1 MNPFRGLVK
10 ALTTRRMATLVW
22 TLCGARGG
30 ASIRVVIRRIQSDEE
45 GFETV
50 CAPLL
55 ELSDDELERAHSVA
69 FKLFSTC
76 AQPSKLVP
84 LKAESVAAA
93 SPYEASLARHKQVL
107 INRAKK

>member
-1 MNPFRGLVK
+1 MNPFQGLVK
-10 ALTTRRMATLVW
+10 ALTARRMATLIW

-30 ASIRVVIRRIQSDEE
+30 ESLRAVLRRIQSDEE
-45 GFETV
+45 GFESL

-55 ELSDDELERAHSVA
+55 EMTDNELERAHSVA

-76 AQPSKLVP
+76 AQLSKLVP
-84 LKAESVAAA
+84 LKAESVVAA

-107 INRAKK
+107 MNRAKK